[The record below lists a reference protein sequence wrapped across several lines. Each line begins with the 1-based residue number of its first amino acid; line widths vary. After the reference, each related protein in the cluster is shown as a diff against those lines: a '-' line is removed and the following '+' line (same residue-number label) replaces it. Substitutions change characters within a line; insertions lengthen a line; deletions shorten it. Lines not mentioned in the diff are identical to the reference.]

1 MEESNI
7 LSARNVSRS
16 LRAFSFDCLMVL
28 NIPRTNP
35 AMPHIP
41 TIMLT
46 MINMLS
52 ISTSCSQAT
61 LDCYRKGDFDNN
73 ITIDNL
79 QLRMVENA
87 LLCRFFG
94 HLPQGVGFI
103 PKIKTEK
110 SLEQTV
116 LKSEKGLFLC
126 YNEP

>member
-7 LSARNVSRS
+7 LSVRNMSR
-16 LRAFSFDCLMVL
+16 LFLAFSFDCLMVL

-52 ISTSCSQAT
+52 ISTSCNQAA

-79 QLRMVENA
+79 QSRMAENA
-87 LLCRFFG
+87 LFCHRAWDLCG
-94 HLPQGVGFI
+94 SGNPLLYHVVGKRAGKNAFTMI
-103 PKIKTEK
+103 
-110 SLEQTV
+110 
-116 LKSEKGLFLC
+116 
-126 YNEP
+126 